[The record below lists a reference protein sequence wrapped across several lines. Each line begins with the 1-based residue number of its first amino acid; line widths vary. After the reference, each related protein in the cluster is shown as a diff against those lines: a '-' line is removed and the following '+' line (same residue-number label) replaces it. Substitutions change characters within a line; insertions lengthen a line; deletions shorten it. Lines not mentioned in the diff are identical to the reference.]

1 MNIHLKP
8 YRNVFMSTGFLFM
21 GFVAKIAFWLEFCN
35 NARVK
40 TLIYYKFLFIVSY
53 SNVQADR
60 FYFFSIYQRVYSA

>member
-8 YRNVFMSTGFLFM
+8 FRNVFMSTGFTFM

-35 NARVK
+35 NTRVK
-40 TLIYYKFLFIVSY
+40 TLIYYQFLSIVNY
-53 SNVQADR
+53 FNFQADR